1 MGNKIQN
8 ARLKMYLEAEQAVL
22 TGQSYTIGNRTL
34 TRANLATIRNAID
47 DLIAAGATLDGEP
60 LEPAGCTKRVLWQ
73 ELRSVCKIGKKLQNP
88 GFGPRQ

>member
-34 TRANLATIRNAID
+34 TRANLATVRAAID

-60 LEPAGCTKRVLWQ
+60 LEPAGSTKRVVLMD
-73 ELRSVCKIGKKLQNP
+73 
-88 GFGPRQ
+88 